1 MNYGYLPLESANQR
15 ILRLQPEDE
24 PDRLCIQLYE
34 RVTSPAPLKN
44 ADVLEVGSGRG
55 GGASYLARYR
65 EPKKM
70 VGVDFSPEAAAFC
83 QGRYAKVPHLQFLVG
98 DAEKLPFAESCFDVV
113 VNVES
118 SHCYGNIR
126 KFFSEVT
133 RVLRPG
139 GYFVY
144 ADLRTAAEM
153 EELKAFLLAQ
163 NDWRKLEEE
172 DITAD
177 VAAALKADD
186 TRKRKMIAELVPS
199 DWQPIFKEFA
209 GVDGGKVC
217 QGLEK
222 RELLYFRFVFQ
233 RSK

>member
-1 MNYGYLPLESANQR
+1 
-15 ILRLQPEDE
+15 
-24 PDRLCIQLYE
+24 
-34 RVTSPAPLKN
+34 
-44 ADVLEVGSGRG
+44 VLEVGSGRG

-70 VGVDFSPEAAAFC
+70 VGVDFSPEAVAFC
-83 QGRYAKVPHLQFLVG
+83 EGRYAKVPNVQFFVG
-98 DAEKLPFAESCFDVV
+98 DAEKLPFADACFDVV

-118 SHCYGNIR
+118 SHCYGNIG
-126 KFFSEVT
+126 KFFGEVT
-133 RVLRPG
+133 RVLRPD

-153 EELKAFLLAQ
+153 EELKALLSARGNWQ
-163 NDWRKLEEE
+163 ILEEE
-172 DITAD
+172 DITAQ

-199 DWQPIFKEFA
+199 EWQPIFKEFA

-222 RELLYFRFVFQ
+222 RELLYSRFVFQ
-233 RSK
+233 RAH